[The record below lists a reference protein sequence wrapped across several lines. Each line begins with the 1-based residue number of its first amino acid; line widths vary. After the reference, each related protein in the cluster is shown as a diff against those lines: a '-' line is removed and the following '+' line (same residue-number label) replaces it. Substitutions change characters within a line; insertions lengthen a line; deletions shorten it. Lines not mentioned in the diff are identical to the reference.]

1 MSFHLFFIN
10 GWGFESNFWKPTY
23 ELLILEDIV
32 GSAEILDKNSLKKK
46 APKKIPINTIFITH
60 SMGLNFFLEMKVD
73 CLALINF
80 FSAPSFLG
88 FQKNYEKSKKS
99 FDLMLNKFG
108 EDPDL
113 VLKKFFYNCGLDEN
127 YFPSKKID
135 YKKLKDQLIKLKNDN
150 LINKFK
156 SLNFK
161 VLSFLSEN
169 DKIFQPSLE
178 KFNSI
183 VSKKHTFKLI
193 PEANHAYPLN
203 QPKLTAKLIYDFIQS
218 LHENKT
224 KN

>member
-10 GWGFESNFWKPTY
+10 GWGFESNFWKPTCD
-23 ELLILEDIV
+23 LLNLKDIV